1 MQQKTGLTF
10 STESRNLR
18 GRANCNVKRKRH
30 AIQLCTYVVLGRRPT
45 DLLRPSLS
53 SPAFLVNAAL
63 YSNTSSP
70 VTFSVTQSLTLRL
83 TLEAEALRCLFTDAA
98 FT

>member
-30 AIQLCTYVVLGRRPT
+30 AIQLCTHVRGRT
-45 DLLRPSLS
+45 DVFFIYLS
-53 SPAFLVNAAL
+53 IN
-63 YSNTSSP
+63 
-70 VTFSVTQSLTLRL
+70 
-83 TLEAEALRCLFTDAA
+83 DKGH
-98 FT
+98 